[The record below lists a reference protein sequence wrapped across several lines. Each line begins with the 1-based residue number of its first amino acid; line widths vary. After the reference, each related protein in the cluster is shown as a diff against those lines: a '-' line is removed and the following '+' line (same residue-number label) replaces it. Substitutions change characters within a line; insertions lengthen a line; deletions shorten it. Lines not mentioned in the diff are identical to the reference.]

1 MRALKFQSLFLT
13 LLSIAILSNS
23 SSAGEQQQQQQPV
36 VDIPTLGRLVGSQLS
51 SASGRKFHAFRAIP
65 YALPPVGDHRFKVSI
80 FINSFHCK
88 NMSSKL
94 HSLPKRILFQPSLGM
109 KCWTPV
115 AKGPFVRNSIPS
127 WQMVLSTDRKIVST

>member
-13 LLSIAILSNS
+13 LLMAIVSNS
-23 SSAGEQQQQQQPV
+23 SSTGEQQQQQQPV

-65 YALPPVGDHRFKVSI
+65 YALPPVGDLRFKVSI
-80 FINSFHCK
+80 FNSFHCK

-94 HSLPKRILFQPSLGM
+94 HSLYKKGSCSSQALG
-109 KCWTPV
+109 
-115 AKGPFVRNSIPS
+115 
-127 WQMVLSTDRKIVST
+127 